1 MPGQKELEREIKVL
15 KQRVAELEK
24 VVKDPSKRGYYA
36 LCKVIYQQIEFL
48 ECFNL
53 KTQIE
58 GNPKEDKIYDRAK
71 GLWEGMKT
79 MIMDCRALKQE
90 LKISAEEEEQEMKKI
105 RYTPESISNVLG
117 NTAGQEY

>member
-1 MPGQKELEREIKVL
+1 MPEQKELEREIKVL

-117 NTAGQEY
+117 ITAGQEY

>member
-1 MPGQKELEREIKVL
+1 MPEQKELEREIKVL